1 MDLGFIIGF
10 DRPEFLW
17 LLLLV
22 PVVWYFS
29 YDSLAGLG
37 PWRRF
42 FALALRTAV
51 LTLIIAALSQMQW
64 RLKTDRLTVLY
75 LLDQSDSVSAG
86 DKRLMLEYAFRQ
98 SEMHRREND
107 QVGVIAF
114 GANAKIEAAPFAGK
128 LPFSSRIDSAGQ
140 INTGGTSIESALKI
154 AQSAFPEGTARRVVI
169 ISDGNQN
176 AGDARGIAQ
185 SMAQQ
190 GIGIDVV
197 PVKLLA
203 SQDVAVDKVDIPS
216 NIRKGQDFEIRVA
229 LTNKT
234 QPSPENPTGEVAG
247 QLSIT
252 NNVISRNSKD
262 GLLKQSVTL
271 QPGKNLFSFNHK
283 LDRSAMY
290 SLIAEF
296 EPDDVSADVISEN
309 NTASA
314 FTHVRGKGKVLLIKD
329 AAKPNESDYLVD
341 GLTANE
347 IEVVV
352 RESSSA
358 YQSSADLLQ
367 YDTVVMA
374 NVARASDEMGNESDV
389 DAFSD
394 DQIKMLVDNCEHFG
408 CGIVMIGGDRS
419 FGAGGW
425 SNSLLEKAMPVDFQ
439 IKNSKVSAVGA
450 LAMVMHGCE
459 MANGNHWQIKVA
471 QEAIKVLGP
480 MDYCGVIDWSDYNGQ
495 PRWMWKFDKV
505 NGGVDRVFGNRKKML
520 GLVSRMNTGDMMD
533 FNAPMKT
540 ILAGLDKVDASMK
553 HVIII
558 SDGDPTA
565 PTNKLLNDFS
575 KRKIKISTCAIGT
588 HGPAASATL
597 KKISR
602 VTGGKY
608 YVVKKPSALPRIYQR
623 EARRVAKPVIYE
635 SKQGIGVTPS
645 SAYANHEILKGIDLS
660 ALPPFLGY
668 VMTTV
673 KSRGLVERLA
683 LADQPNQEG
692 TEENQTLLATWR
704 YGNGRTVCFTSD
716 AGDRWTS
723 GWLGSPL
730 YQKLFSQMVR
740 FSMRPITE
748 KGNFTV
754 ASEIRDGKARITVTA
769 LNEDDEF
776 LNFLDIYGSGLSGED
791 SVDLDFKQ
799 VGPGRYIAQ
808 QEIGAQG
815 NWLFTIFPGKGYQ
828 RLMTGLNVPYS
839 KEYSD
844 RESNLAML
852 ESLVNF
858 PPRGGEIGTVTDVAL
873 NKSAMAE
880 LLEFNTFR
888 PTLSSA
894 ISIEDIWPL
903 LVTLCGAV
911 FFADV
916 LVRRVAISFDWVGNS
931 WRWLIAKFSNSQTE
945 EVSSSSMTRLQS
957 RKAEIEKDIETKR
970 AAVKFAPDNSLAT
983 TSGKQQLEDVIAG
996 EIEKTPAP
1004 LPTIDRKSEQDDET
1018 SFTQRLLDAKKKA
1031 RKDQDPRS

>member
-10 DRPEFLW
+10 DRPVFLW
-17 LLLLV
+17 LLLV
-22 PVVWYFS
+22 IPVVWYFS

-42 FALALRTAV
+42 FALSLRTVV
-51 LTLIIAALSQMQW
+51 LSLIIAALSQMQW

-75 LLDQSDSVSAG
+75 LLDRSDSVSPA
-86 DKRLMLEYAFRQ
+86 DKKLMLEYAFSQ
-98 SEMHRREND
+98 SEKHRREND
-107 QVGVIAF
+107 KVGVIAF
-114 GANAKIEAAPFAGK
+114 GSNAKIEAAPFAGQ
-128 LPFSSRIDSAGQ
+128 LPFDSNIDSAGL

-176 AGDARGIAQ
+176 TGDALGIAQ

-190 GIGIDVV
+190 GVGIDVV
-197 PVKLLA
+197 PIKLLA

-234 QPSPENPTGEVAG
+234 QPTEDNPTGEVTG

-252 NNVISRNSKD
+252 DNLISLNDKD

-296 EPDDVSADVISEN
+296 EPDDASADVISEN

-329 AAKPNESDYLVD
+329 AANPNESDYLID

-352 RESSSA
+352 RQSSSA

-367 YDTVVMA
+367 YDSVIMA
-374 NVARASDEMGNESDV
+374 NVARASDEVGNESDV
-389 DAFSD
+389 NAFSD
-394 DQIKMLVDNCEHFG
+394 EQIKMLVDNCEHFG

-439 IKNSKVSAVGA
+439 IKNSKVAAVGA

-459 MANGNHWQIKVA
+459 MPNGNYWQIKVA
-471 QEAIKVLGP
+471 EEAIKVLGP

-520 GLVSRMNTGDMMD
+520 GLVNRMKTGDMMD

-565 PTNKLLNDFS
+565 PTNQLLKDFV

-588 HGPAASATL
+588 HGKAASATL
-597 KKISR
+597 KRISKI
-602 VTGGKY
+602 TGGKY
-608 YVVKKPSALPRIYQR
+608 YVVKKASALPRIYQR

-635 SKQGIGVTPS
+635 SKQGIGVTSS
-645 SAYANHEILKGIDLS
+645 SALTNHEILKGIDLS
-660 ALPPFLGY
+660 AMPPFLGY

-673 KSRGLVERLA
+673 KTSGLVERLA

-692 TEENQTLLATWR
+692 TEENRTLLATWR

-716 AGDRWTS
+716 SGDRWTS
-723 GWLGSPL
+723 GWLGSPQ

-740 FSMRPITE
+740 YSMRPITE

-776 LNFLDIYGSGLSGED
+776 LNFLDIYGSGLSGDD

-808 QEIGAQG
+808 QEIGVQG

-852 ESLVNF
+852 ESLASF
-858 PPRGGEIGTVTDVAL
+858 PPRGGEVGTMTDVAL
-873 NKSAMAE
+873 NDSAMPE
-880 LLEFNTFR
+880 LLKFNTFR
-888 PTLSSA
+888 PTLTSA

-903 LVTLCGAV
+903 LLTLCGAV
-911 FFADV
+911 FFTDV
-916 LVRRVAISFDWVGNS
+916 LVRRVAISFDWLGIS
-931 WRWLIAKFSNSQTE
+931 WRWLIGKFRNSENEAT
-945 EVSSSSMTRLQS
+945 SSSMARLQS
-957 RKAEIEKDIETKR
+957 RKAEIEKDVESKR
-970 AAVKFAPDNSLAT
+970 AAVKVAPEKPLSS
-983 TSGKQQLEDVIAG
+983 TSGKQQLEDVIAS

-1004 LPTIDRKSEQDDET
+1004 PAKIDRNPDQDDET

-1031 RKDQDPRS
+1031 RRDQDPRS

>member
-17 LLLLV
+17 LLLIIPLT
-22 PVVWYFS
+22 WYFS
-29 YDSLAGLG
+29 FNSLAGLG
-37 PWRRF
+37 PWRRVF
-42 FALALRTAV
+42 SLLLRTFV
-51 LTLIIAALSQMQW
+51 LGLVIAALSQMQW
-64 RLKTDRLTVLY
+64 RLKTDALTVLY
-75 LLDQSDSVSAG
+75 LLDQSDSVSAS

-98 SEMHRREND
+98 SEMHRREHD
-107 QVGVIAF
+107 KAGVIAF

-128 LPFSSRIDSAGQ
+128 LPFSSRIDSANQ

-169 ISDGNQN
+169 VSDGNQN
-176 AGDARGIAQ
+176 IGDALGIAQ

-234 QPSPENPTGEVAG
+234 QPSQENPTGEVTG
-247 QLSIT
+247 ELSIT
-252 NNVISRNSKD
+252 NNIISRNSKD
-262 GLLKQSVTL
+262 GLLKQTVTL
-271 QPGKNLFSFNHK
+271 QPGKNIFSFQHK
-283 LDRSAMY
+283 LQRSAMY
-290 SLIAEF
+290 SLTAEF
-296 EPDDVSADVISEN
+296 EPDNVSADVISEN

-329 AAKPNESDYLVD
+329 ASTPNEADYLVD
-341 GLTANE
+341 RLTASE

-352 RESSSA
+352 AQSSTA

-367 YDTVVMA
+367 YDSVILA
-374 NVARASDEMGNESDV
+374 NVARASDEGNNESDV

-394 DQIKMLVDNCEHFG
+394 AQIKMLVDNCEHFG

-439 IKNSKVSAVGA
+439 IKNSKVAAVGA

-471 QEAIKVLGP
+471 EEAIKVLGP
-480 MDYCGVIDWSDYNGQ
+480 MDYCGVIDWSDYNAQ
-495 PRWMWKFDKV
+495 PRWLWKFDRI

-533 FNAPMKT
+533 FNAPMRT

-565 PTNKLLNDFS
+565 PTNKLLNDFA

-597 KKISR
+597 KKISK

-623 EARRVAKPVIYE
+623 EARRVAKPVIFE
-635 SKQGIGVTPS
+635 SQQGIGVTAS
-645 SAYANHEILKGIDLS
+645 SAYADHEIIKGIDLTK
-660 ALPPFLGY
+660 LPPFLGY
-668 VMTTV
+668 VMTTI
-673 KSRGLVERLA
+673 KSSGLVERLA
-683 LADQPNQEG
+683 LADRPTQAG
-692 TEENQTLLATWR
+692 TEDNRTLLATWR

-716 AGDRWTS
+716 AGDRWTKQ
-723 GWLGSPL
+723 WAATPQ

-740 FSMRPITE
+740 YSMRPITE

-754 ASEIRDGKARITVTA
+754 ASEVRNGKVRITVTA
-769 LNEDDEF
+769 LDEDDEF
-776 LNFLDIYGSGLSGED
+776 LNFLDIYGSGLGGTD

-799 VGPGRYIAQ
+799 VGPGRYVAN
-808 QEIGAQG
+808 QEIEGKG

-828 RLMTGLNVPYS
+828 RLMTGLSVPHS

-844 RESNLAML
+844 RESNYAML
-852 ESLVNF
+852 ESLAAF
-858 PPRGGEIGTVTDVAL
+858 EPRGGETGKVTDVSL
-873 NKSAMAE
+873 NKASMDE
-880 LLEFNTFR
+880 LLAFNTFR
-888 PTLSSA
+888 PTLTSA
-894 ISIEDIWPL
+894 ISIQDIWPL
-903 LVTLCGAV
+903 LVTLCGVV
-911 FFADV
+911 FCADV
-916 LVRRVAISFDWVGNS
+916 LVRRVAISFDWIGQS
-931 WRWLIAKFSNSQTE
+931 WRWFTARFSRRENETTTTSIAK
-945 EVSSSSMTRLQS
+945 LQS
-957 RKAEIEKDIETKR
+957 RKNEIEKDIQSKR
-970 AAVKFAPDNSLAT
+970 AAVKFTPDNPSASS
-983 TSGKQQLEDVIAG
+983 SGKQQLEDIIAS
-996 EIEKTPAP
+996 EIEKTPAA
-1004 LPTIDRKSEQDDET
+1004 LPKIDRPPQQEDES

-1031 RKDQDPRS
+1031 RKGQDSS

>member
-17 LLLLV
+17 LLLV
-22 PVVWYFS
+22 IPVVWYFS

-42 FALALRTAV
+42 FSLLLRTAV
-51 LTLIIAALSQMQW
+51 LSLIIAALSQMQW

-75 LLDQSDSVSAG
+75 LLDQSDSVSAA
-86 DKRLMLEYAFRQ
+86 DKKLMLEYAFRQ

-107 QVGVIAF
+107 KAGVIAF

-176 AGDARGIAQ
+176 TGDALGIAQ

-203 SQDVAVDKVDIPS
+203 SQDVAVDKVDIPT

-234 QPSPENPTGEVAG
+234 QPTEENPTGEVTG

-252 NNVISRNSKD
+252 NNVISRNAKD

-329 AAKPNESDYLVD
+329 AASPDESDYLVD
-341 GLTANE
+341 GLTASE

-352 RESSSA
+352 RESSNA

-367 YDTVVMA
+367 YDTVIMA
-374 NVARASDEMGNESDV
+374 NVARASDEAGNESDV
-389 DAFSD
+389 DSFSD
-394 DQIKMLVDNCEHFG
+394 EQIKMLVDNCEHFG

-459 MANGNHWQIKVA
+459 MPNGNHWQIKVA
-471 QEAIKVLGP
+471 EEAIKVLGP
-480 MDYCGVIDWSDYNGQ
+480 MDYCGVIDWSNYNAK

-505 NGGVDRVFGNRKKML
+505 NGGVDRIYGNRKKML

-533 FNAPMKT
+533 FNAPMRT

-565 PTNKLLNDFS
+565 PTNKLLNDFA

-597 KKISR
+597 KKIAR

-608 YVVKKPSALPRIYQR
+608 YVVKKASALPRIYQR

-635 SKQGIGVTPS
+635 SKQGIGITTS

-660 ALPPFLGY
+660 AMPPFLGY

-673 KSRGLVERLA
+673 KSSGLVERLA

-692 TEENQTLLATWR
+692 TEENRTLLATWR
-704 YGNGRTVCFTSD
+704 YGNGRTVAFTSD
-716 AGDRWTS
+716 SGDRWTS
-723 GWLGSPL
+723 NWLATPQ

-740 FSMRPITE
+740 YSMRPITE

-754 ASEIRDGKARITVTA
+754 ASEMRDGKARITVTA
-769 LNEDDEF
+769 LNEDEEF
-776 LNFLDIYGSGLSGED
+776 LNFLDIYGSGLSGDD

-799 VGPGRYIAQ
+799 VGPGRYVAQ

-852 ESLVNF
+852 ESLASF
-858 PPRGGEIGTVTDVAL
+858 SPRGGEVGKLTEVAL
-873 NKSAMAE
+873 KKSSMAE

-888 PTLSSA
+888 PTLTSA

-916 LVRRVAISFDWVGNS
+916 LVRRVAISFDWVGNG
-931 WRWLIAKFSNSQTE
+931 WRWLTSKFSGGEAE
-945 EVSSSSMTRLQS
+945 EASSSMSRLQS
-957 RKAEIEKDIETKR
+957 RKAEIEKDIESKR
-970 AAVKFAPDNSLAT
+970 AAVKFAPDKPLEN
-983 TSGKQQLEDVIAG
+983 TSGKQQLEDVIAS

-1004 LPTIDRKSEQDDET
+1004 LPKLDRKTDEDDET

-1031 RKDQDPRS
+1031 RRDQDPN

>member
-10 DRPEFLW
+10 DRPAFLW
-17 LLLLV
+17 LLLIIPLI
-22 PVVWYFS
+22 WYYS
-29 YDSLAGLG
+29 YNSLAGLG

-42 FALALRTAV
+42 FSLLLRTFVFA
-51 LTLIIAALSQMQW
+51 LIVAALSQMQW

-75 LLDQSDSVSAG
+75 LLDQSDSVSSA

-98 SEMHRREND
+98 SEMHRREHD
-107 QVGVIAF
+107 KAGVIAF
-114 GANAKIEAAPFAGK
+114 GENAKIEAAPFAGQ

-176 AGDARGIAQ
+176 VGDALGIAQ
-185 SMAQQ
+185 SMAEQ

-197 PVKLLA
+197 PIKLLA

-234 QPSPENPTGEVAG
+234 QPTEENPTGEVTG

-262 GLLKQSVTL
+262 GLLKQKVTL

-283 LDRSAMY
+283 LERSAMY

-329 AAKPNESDYLVD
+329 SSSPDESDYLVD
-341 GLTANE
+341 RLTASE

-352 RESSSA
+352 RESSAA

-367 YDTVVMA
+367 YDSVILA
-374 NVARASDEMGNESDV
+374 NVARASDETNNESDV

-394 DQIKMLVDNCEHFG
+394 AQIKMLVDNCEHFG
-408 CGIVMIGGDRS
+408 CGIVMVGGDRS

-459 MANGNHWQIKVA
+459 MPNGNHWQIKVA
-471 QEAIKVLGP
+471 EEAIKVLGP
-480 MDYCGVIDWSDYNGQ
+480 MDYCGVIDWSDHTAK

-520 GLVSRMNTGDMMD
+520 GLVNRMNTGDMMD
-533 FNAPMKT
+533 FNAPMRT

-565 PTNKLLNDFS
+565 PTNKLLNDFA

-597 KKISR
+597 KKISK

-608 YVVKKPSALPRIYQR
+608 YVVKKASALPRIYQR

-635 SKQGIGVTPS
+635 SAQGIGVITTP
-645 SAYANHEILKGIDLS
+645 AYANHEILKGIDLS
-660 ALPPFLGY
+660 GMPPFLGY

-673 KSRGLVERLA
+673 KSSGLVERLA
-683 LADQPNQEG
+683 LADQPNKEG
-692 TEENQTLLATWR
+692 TEENRTLLATWR
-704 YGNGRTVCFTSD
+704 YGNGRTICFTSD
-716 AGDRWTS
+716 AGDRWTKE
-723 GWLGSPL
+723 WTKTPQ

-740 FSMRPITE
+740 YSMRPITE
-748 KGNFTV
+748 QGNFTV

-776 LNFLDIYGSGLSGED
+776 LNFLDIYGSGLGGED

-799 VGPGRYIAQ
+799 VGPGRYVAD
-808 QEIGAQG
+808 QEIDGQG

-828 RLMTGLNVPYS
+828 RLMTGLSVPYS

-844 RESNLAML
+844 RESNLAVL
-852 ESLVNF
+852 ESLASF
-858 PPRGGEIGTVTDVAL
+858 EPRGGEVGKVTDVSL
-873 NKSAMAE
+873 KKTAMNE

-888 PTLSSA
+888 PTLTSA
-894 ISIEDIWPL
+894 ISIQDIWPL

-911 FFADV
+911 FFGDV
-916 LVRRVAISFDWVGNS
+916 LVRRVAISFDWVGHS
-931 WRWLIAKFSNSQTE
+931 WRWLMAKLTRSEQEIST
-945 EVSSSSMTRLQS
+945 SSMSRLQS
-957 RKAEIEKDIETKR
+957 RKAEIEKDIESKR
-970 AAVKFAPDNSLAT
+970 AAVKFAPDKPGGSI
-983 TSGKQQLEDVIAG
+983 SGKQQLEDVIAS
-996 EIEKTPAP
+996 EIEKTPAA
-1004 LPTIDRKSEQDDET
+1004 LPKIDRSVDQEDET

-1031 RKDQDPRS
+1031 RKDQDP

>member
-10 DRPEFLW
+10 DRPGFLW
-17 LLLLV
+17 LLVIV
-22 PVVWYFS
+22 PAIWYFS
-29 YDSLAGLG
+29 FHSLAGLG
-37 PWRRF
+37 PWRRLF
-42 FALALRTAV
+42 SLTLRTV
-51 LTLIIAALSQMQW
+51 VFTLVVAALSQMQW
-64 RLKTDRLTVLY
+64 RLKTDTLTVLY
-75 LLDQSDSVSAG
+75 LLDHSDSVSTT

-98 SEMHRREND
+98 SERHRREND
-107 QVGVIAF
+107 KAGVIVF
-114 GANAKIEAAPFAGK
+114 GADAKIEAAPFAGK
-128 LPFSSRIDSAGQ
+128 LPFSSTSDTASQ
-140 INTGGTSIESALKI
+140 LNTGGTSIESALKI

-169 ISDGNQN
+169 VSDGNQN
-176 AGDARGIAQ
+176 IGDAIGIAQ
-185 SMAQQ
+185 SMAES

-197 PVKLLA
+197 PVELLA
-203 SQDVAVDKVDIPS
+203 SDDVAVDKVDLPS
-216 NIRKGQDFEIRVA
+216 NIRKGQEFEIRVS

-234 QPSPENPTGEVAG
+234 QPSDANPTGEVTG

-252 NNVISRNSKD
+252 NNIISRNAKN
-262 GLLKQSVTL
+262 GLLKQTVTL
-271 QPGKNLFSFNHK
+271 QPGKNLFSFTHK
-283 LDRSAMY
+283 LERSAMY

-296 EPDDVSADVISEN
+296 EPDDVNADVISEN
-309 NTASA
+309 NTAAA
-314 FTHVRGKGKVLLIKD
+314 FTHVRGKGKVLLIGD
-329 AAKPNESDYLVD
+329 TANPNESDYLID
-341 GLTANE
+341 RLTASE

-352 RESSSA
+352 RQSSSA
-358 YQSSADLLQ
+358 FQSPADLLQ
-367 YDTVVMA
+367 YDTVIMA
-374 NVARASDEMGNESDV
+374 NVARASALYNNESDV

-394 DQIKMLVDNCEHFG
+394 AQIKMLIDNCEHFG

-425 SNSLLEKAMPVDFQ
+425 SNTLLEKAMPVDFQ
-439 IKNSKVSAVGA
+439 IKNSKVAAVGA

-459 MANGNHWQIKVA
+459 MANGNFWQIKVA

-480 MDYCGVIDWSDYNGQ
+480 MDYCGVIDWSDFSAK
-495 PRWMWKFDKV
+495 PRWLWKFDKI

-533 FNAPMKT
+533 FNAPMRT
-540 ILAGLDKVDASMK
+540 ILSGLDKVDASMK

-558 SDGDPTA
+558 SDGDPTQ
-565 PTNKLLNDFS
+565 PTDQLLNDFV

-608 YVVKKPSALPRIYQR
+608 YVVKKPSALPKIYQL
-623 EARRVAKPVIYE
+623 EARRVAKPVIFE
-635 SKQGIGVTPS
+635 SKNGINAVTLPGF
-645 SAYANHEILKGIDLS
+645 ANHEILTGIDL
-660 ALPPFLGY
+660 AAMPPFMGY

-673 KSRGLVERLA
+673 KTSGLVERIA
-683 LADQPNQEG
+683 IADLPNQQG
-692 TEENQTLLATWR
+692 TEENRTLLATWR

-716 AGDRWTS
+716 AGEQWTKQ
-723 GWLGSPL
+723 WAATPQ

-740 FSMRPITE
+740 YSMRPITE

-776 LNFLDIYGSGLSGED
+776 LNFLDIYGSGLGGKE

-799 VGPGRYIAQ
+799 VGPGRYVAQ
-808 QEIGAQG
+808 QDIDSQG

-828 RLMTGLNVPYS
+828 RLMTGLSVPYS

-844 RESNLAML
+844 RQSNLGML
-852 ESLVNF
+852 QSLASF
-858 PPRGGEIGTVTDVAL
+858 QPRGGQPGSVTDVAL
-873 NKSAMAE
+873 EKSAMKE

-903 LVTLCGAV
+903 LVTLCGAA

-916 LVRRVAISFDWVGNS
+916 FVRRVAISFEWVGYAWQS
-931 WRWLIAKFSNSQTE
+931 LRSRFT
-945 EVSSSSMTRLQS
+945 VSDVQQKPSSMSRLQS
-957 RKAEIEKDIETKR
+957 RKAEIEKEIQSRR
-970 AAVKFAPDNSLAT
+970 AAVKFTPDRPTSS
-983 TSGKQQLEDVIAG
+983 SGKQHLDDVIG
-996 EIEKTPAP
+996 SEIEKTPAP
-1004 LPTIDRKSEQDDET
+1004 LPKIDRTENPETET

-1031 RKDQDPRS
+1031 RKDQDPSP